1 MSVNR
6 SLITPTSNPLM
17 EQALRKKL
25 QRRAETTGGLGEL
38 EPLAVR
44 LGLIQNT
51 LKPRFRTPQI
61 AIFAA
66 DHGLA
71 VDGMAASGRQSTAQL
86 AHQVLTSQLPVAVF
100 SRIQG
105 LELSVVDCGVAESV
119 APHARLL
126 ARKIAHGTRNS
137 RVTAAMSIDQAHA
150 AIRAGME
157 IADSLAG
164 NAVACA
170 GIGVGSHQSA
180 ALVLSRLSGARLS
193 DLLIS
198 GPDMEEREL
207 AHLMS
212 ILQAAQARHKDVIDP
227 VEVLA
232 AFGGFEMA
240 MMVGVMLVAG
250 SKRHLVVVDGMPAC
264 AALLVA
270 ARIAPAVT
278 DYCVYA
284 RSHGHQG
291 LDQALALFHASAL
304 LELGMEST
312 DGTGATLAWPLVRSA
327 AALLTE
333 VAEGEDAGPTHPGGM
348 NSTIEPSAALQATTR
363 PSALPTISRPGT
375 LPPNSGPGTLPASGP
390 GAPPTT
396 TGRAS
401 S

>member
-6 SLITPTSNPLM
+6 SLISPTSNPLL

-25 QRRAETTGGLGEL
+25 ARRAETTGGLGEL
-38 EPLAVR
+38 EALAVR

-61 AIFAA
+61 AIFAS

-71 VDGMAASGRQSTAQL
+71 VEGLTTPGQRSTALLANQL
-86 AHQVLTSQLPVAVF
+86 LTSQLPVSVF
-100 SRIQG
+100 AGIQG
-105 LELSVVDCGVAESV
+105 LQLSVVDCGVAESV
-119 APHARLL
+119 HPHARLL
-126 ARKIAHGTRNS
+126 ARKIAHGTRNA
-137 RVTAAMSIDQAHA
+137 RVSPAMSLDQAHA

-164 NAVACA
+164 NAIVCA
-170 GIGVGSHQSA
+170 GVGLGSHESA
-180 ALVLSRLSGARLS
+180 ALVLARLSGANLS
-193 DLLIS
+193 DLVIS
-198 GPDMEEREL
+198 GPEMEE
-207 AHLMS
+207 ATVSHLLS
-212 ILQAAQARHKDVIDP
+212 VLQSAQARHKDVTDP

-250 SKRHLVVVDGMPAC
+250 SKRHLIVIDGIPAC
-264 AALLVA
+264 AALIVA

-278 DYCVYA
+278 DYCVYC
-284 RSHGHQG
+284 RSHSHQG

-312 DGTGATLAWPLVRSA
+312 DGTGATLSWPLVRSA

-333 VAEGEDAGPTHPGGM
+333 VAEGEDAGPTYPTPITT
-348 NSTIEPSAALQATTR
+348 SEPAT
-363 PSALPTISRPGT
+363 PL
-375 LPPNSGPGTLPASGP
+375 
-390 GAPPTT
+390 
-396 TGRAS
+396 
-401 S
+401 

>member
-6 SLITPTSNPLM
+6 SLISPTSNPLL

-25 QRRAETTGGLGEL
+25 TRRAETTGSLGEL
-38 EPLAVR
+38 EALAVR

-51 LKPRFRTPQI
+51 LKPRFRAPQI

-71 VDGMAASGRQSTAQL
+71 VEGLTTPGQRSTAVLANQL
-86 AHQVLTSQLPVAVF
+86 LTSQLPVSVF
-100 SRIQG
+100 AGIQG
-105 LELSVVDCGVAESV
+105 LQLSVVDCGVAESV
-119 APHARLL
+119 HPHARLL
-126 ARKIAHGTRNS
+126 ARKIAHGTRNA
-137 RVTAAMSIDQAHA
+137 RVSPAMSLDQAHA

-164 NAVACA
+164 NVIVCA
-170 GIGVGSHQSA
+170 GVGLGSHESA
-180 ALVLSRLSGARLS
+180 ALVLARLSGANLS

-198 GPDMEEREL
+198 GPEMEE
-207 AHLMS
+207 AAVSHLLS
-212 ILQAAQARHKDVIDP
+212 VLQSAQARHKDVTDP

-250 SKRHLVVVDGMPAC
+250 SKRHLIVIDGMPAC
-264 AALLVA
+264 AALIVA

-278 DYCVYA
+278 DYCVYC
-284 RSHGHQG
+284 RSHSHQG

-312 DGTGATLAWPLVRSA
+312 DGTGATLSWPLVRSA

-333 VAEGEDAGPTHPGGM
+333 VAEGEDAGPTYP
-348 NSTIEPSAALQATTR
+348 SPITTSEPAT
-363 PSALPTISRPGT
+363 PM
-375 LPPNSGPGTLPASGP
+375 
-390 GAPPTT
+390 
-396 TGRAS
+396 
-401 S
+401 